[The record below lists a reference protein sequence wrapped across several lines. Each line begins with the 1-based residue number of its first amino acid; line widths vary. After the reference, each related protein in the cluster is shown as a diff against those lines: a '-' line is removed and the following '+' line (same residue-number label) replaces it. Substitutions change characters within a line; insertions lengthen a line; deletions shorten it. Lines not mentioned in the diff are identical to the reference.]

1 MHSVHFY
8 EEKKNLERCE
18 KMVKFYC
25 PLKKKRYKKEE
36 IEEMCKDCPRC
47 KTCNTGLAVTKGE
60 CGEEG
65 AETIPPFSFLS
76 MPYNGINKEGR
87 I

>member
-1 MHSVHFY
+1 M
-8 EEKKNLERCE
+8 EGCRR
-18 KMVKFYC
+18 MVKFYC

-36 IEEMCKDCPRC
+36 IKEMCKNCDRC
-47 KTCNTGLAVTKGE
+47 MRCSTGLAVTKGE
-60 CGEEG
+60 CGAEG

-76 MPYNGINKEGR
+76 MPHNGINKEGR